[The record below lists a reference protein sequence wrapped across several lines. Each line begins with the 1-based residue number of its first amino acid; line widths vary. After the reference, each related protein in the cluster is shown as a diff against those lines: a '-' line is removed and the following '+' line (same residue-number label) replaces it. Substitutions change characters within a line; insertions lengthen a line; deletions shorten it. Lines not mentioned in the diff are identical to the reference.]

1 MAQSYNTPPSLGP
14 DTIYETWKNELEISK
29 LVTNVKPEKQA
40 LAVTLSLTGQAK
52 AKALEIDVAQLNTE
66 DGMNILLTALDTLFL
81 QDEVDLAYNAYS
93 DFERLKKEEKMSMS
107 DFIIEYER
115 RYNICRKY
123 KMEYPD
129 SVLAFK
135 LLDNA
140 SLSVKERQLVLT
152 AASDRKFSS
161 MKSALK
167 RIFGNSSTA
176 TTANEI
182 KIKEEKEELL
192 LVKTSKHQKNHFR
205 YQQTGSK
212 HKTTEQRGTNPFD
225 RNGRRTKC
233 AICGSVFHWAK
244 DCPHKHKK
252 TRRNQND
259 RCRRRRKM

>member
-14 DTIYETWKNELEISK
+14 DTIYETWKNELEIWK

-93 DFERLKKEEKMSMS
+93 DFESLKKEEKMSMS

-182 KIKEEKEELL
+182 KIKEEKEELF
-192 LVKTSKHQKNHFR
+192 LVKTSVM
-205 YQQTGSK
+205 
-212 HKTTEQRGTNPFD
+212 
-225 RNGRRTKC
+225 C
-233 AICGSVFHWAK
+233 VSV
-244 DCPHKHKK
+244 
-252 TRRNQND
+252 RVINQLK
-259 RCRRRRKM
+259 RST